1 MTSQHDQ
8 GIAIAMPGA
17 DWALEGIF
25 LGAVNGGD
33 GGAVIAAPHPLYGGS
48 MDSPVVSELA
58 FACRRAGHA
67 TVRFNWRGV
76 GASGGDPTGDPA
88 QADADYAAALAHLE
102 ETVAGPII
110 AAGYSFGAAAAVRVA
125 SASPRVRRLVLV
137 APPPALLDADVF
149 ARFRGRALVMVGA
162 RDSFAP
168 TAELAALCSGE
179 RRTFEVIP
187 EADHFFARG
196 LGDISRIAR
205 AWLGGDTGN

>member
-1 MTSQHDQ
+1 MTDQ
-8 GIAIAMPGA
+8 SIAIAMPGA
-17 DWALEGIF
+17 DWALEGVF
-25 LGAVNGGD
+25 LGGAGDGD

-48 MDSPVVSELA
+48 MDSPVVAELA

-102 ETVAGPII
+102 ETVAGPIV

-125 SASPRVRRLVLV
+125 SANPRVRRLVLV
-137 APPPALLDADVF
+137 APPPALLDADAF
-149 ARFRGRALVMVGA
+149 ARFRGRALVMVGS

-168 TAELAALCSGE
+168 TSELAVLCSGD
-179 RRTFEVIP
+179 RRALEVIP

-205 AWLGGDTGN
+205 AWLGGDD